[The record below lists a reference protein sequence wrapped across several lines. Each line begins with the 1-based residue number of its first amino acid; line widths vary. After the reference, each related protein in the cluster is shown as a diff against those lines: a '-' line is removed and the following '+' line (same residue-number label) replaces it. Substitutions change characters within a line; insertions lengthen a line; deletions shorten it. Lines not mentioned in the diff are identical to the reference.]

1 MRTLIACVFMYS
13 LDGLMPDQGTDYA
26 DFCFSLPFDPVDL
39 AEQIDLY
46 RGAEVHL
53 MGRSAY
59 EGMSKALPGGDHPF
73 SEFMD
78 DARKVVFSR
87 TMRTADWVNTT
98 IAAGDSTEEI
108 DRLRTGGDGNIIV
121 WGGVT
126 LWRSLIELD
135 LIDEFRIHLYPY
147 ITGVGTRLF
156 DGNPQSYRLELID
169 STAFDHGRVR
179 LKYRRRR

>member
-1 MRTLIACVFMYS
+1 MRKLIACVFMYS
-13 LDGLMPDQGTDYA
+13 LDGLLPVENTDYW

-39 AEQIDLY
+39 EEQIALY

-59 EGMSKALPGGDHPF
+59 EGMSKALPNGDHPF

-87 TMRTADWVNTT
+87 TMQTADWVNTA
-98 IAAGDSTEEI
+98 IAAGDTATEI
-108 DRLRTGGDGNIIV
+108 DTIRAGGDGNIIV

-135 LIDEFRIHLYPY
+135 LIDEFRVHLYPY
-147 ITGVGTRLF
+147 ITGIGTRLF
-156 DGNPQSYRLELID
+156 DGVPQSYRLELVD
-169 STAFDHGRVR
+169 STTFDHGRIR
-179 LKYRRRR
+179 LKYRRPR